1 MFDLPTFIML
11 CVIVVLA
18 NAFAIPKLV
27 DYSAGFLDTSRD
39 KHASKIMLINLLSK
53 GLLISLVACS
63 IGSYMAPKVG
73 LGAPFIEAVAYL
85 ENPHIVLWNQMAP
98 IVLHT
103 FYVLLGMMFLQYLFI
118 SRHVSTT
125 RYFEMPFTSK
135 VLLEG
140 VVEEIVFR
148 WGLVSVLARILTKEF
163 ILDPNLAIIIA
174 IFLAA
179 VGSSLSHISDLTRL
193 NFQRLDIALLSVLL
207 LNFWGA
213 LCYGFLF
220 WKHGLT
226 AAILCHVLVVFFSV
240 GAYKF
245 CMVLIELPDPFDR

>member
-27 DYSAGFLDTSRD
+27 EYSAGFLGTSRD
-39 KHASKIMLINLLSK
+39 KHASKIILINLLSK

-85 ENPHIVLWNQMAP
+85 ENPHVILWYQMAP

-193 NFQRLDIALLSVLL
+193 SFQRLDIALLSVLV

-226 AAILCHVLVVFFSV
+226 AAILCHVLVVSFSV
-240 GAYKF
+240 VAYKF
-245 CMVLIELPDPFDR
+245 CMALIELPDPFDR

>member
-27 DYSAGFLDTSRD
+27 DYSAGFLDTPRD
-39 KHASKIMLINLLSK
+39 KNAPKIMLINLLSK

-85 ENPHIVLWNQMAP
+85 DNPHIVLWDQMAP

-140 VVEEIVFR
+140 VIEEIVFR
-148 WGLVSVLARILTKEF
+148 WGLVSFLTRILIKEAT
-163 ILDPNLAIIIA
+163 LDPNLAIIIA

-179 VGSSLSHISDLTRL
+179 VGSGLSHISDLTRL
-193 NFQRLDIALLSVLL
+193 NFQRLDVALLSILL

-226 AAILCHVLVVFFSV
+226 AAILCHVLVVSLSV
-240 GAYKF
+240 AAYKF
-245 CMVLIELPDPFDR
+245 CLALTDVPNPLER